1 MENKRIAFILEIP
14 SVYKGTHGIRRREE
28 MEKKKG
34 FVNEFKAFIMRGNVI
49 DMAVGVIIGGAFQG
63 IVSSLVN
70 DIIMPLISIITGGID
85 FNDWKWYLNE
95 TVSVNYGT
103 FITLVLNF
111 LIMAFVIFMLVKM
124 LNKVSA
130 KHEKKPEPKAPTTK
144 VCPYCKSTIP
154 IDAVK
159 CAHCTSDVE

>member
-1 MENKRIAFILEIP
+1 M
-14 SVYKGTHGIRRREE
+14 
-28 MEKKKG
+28 KKKDG
-34 FVNEFKAFIMRGNVI
+34 FVKEFKAFIMRGNVI

-70 DIIMPLISIITGGID
+70 DIIMPIISMITGGID
-85 FNDWKWYLNE
+85 FNDWKWALND
-95 TVSVNYGT
+95 TVTVNYGT

-111 LIMAFVIFMLVKM
+111 LIMALVIFMLVKI
-124 LNKVSA
+124 LNKVTT
-130 KHEKKPEPKAPTTK
+130 KKEAPATPAAPTTK

>member
-1 MENKRIAFILEIP
+1 
-14 SVYKGTHGIRRREE
+14 

-34 FVNEFKAFIMRGNVI
+34 FVEEFKAFVMRGNVI

-63 IVSSLVN
+63 IVKSLVD
-70 DIIMPLISIITGGID
+70 DIIMPIISMITGGIN
-85 FNDWKWYLNE
+85 FNDWKWQLNE

-111 LIMAFVIFMLVKM
+111 LIMAFVIFMMVKL

-130 KHEKKPEPKAPTTK
+130 KNKPAPAPAAPTTK

-154 IDAVK
+154 IEAVK